1 MMKIYTRAGDDGSTG
16 LYGGRR
22 VSKADARIAC
32 VGAVD
37 ELNAMLGWVAAGR
50 AVPARSKLL
59 KQLRLVQ
66 HELFNM
72 GARLATPAE
81 QRDAAKLPTLAA
93 DAVSRLEREIDA
105 AQAQL
110 PELRNFI
117 LPGGCELA
125 GRLHV
130 ARTTCRATERTMV
143 HFSSA
148 VEPVEP
154 AALQYLNRLSDW
166 LFVGARL
173 VNQRAGVAD
182 VAWVK
187 G

>member
-1 MMKIYTRAGDDGSTG
+1 MKIYTRAGDDGSTG
-16 LYGGRR
+16 LFGGRR

-37 ELNAMLGWVAAGR
+37 ELNAILGWAAAGR
-50 AVPARSKLL
+50 AVAAKSKMV
-59 KQLRLVQ
+59 KPLRTVQ

-72 GARLATPAE
+72 GARLATPAD
-81 QRDAAKLPTLAA
+81 QRASLKLPPLSA
-93 DAVSRLEREIDA
+93 DAVQRLETEIDA

-110 PELRNFI
+110 PELTQFI

-125 GRLHV
+125 ARLHL
-130 ARTTCRATERTMV
+130 ARTSCRATERTLV
-143 HFSSA
+143 AFSAA

-154 AALQYLNRLSDW
+154 TVLQYLNRLSDW